1 MLFIVVHLII
11 KLAQVAHIAMEVR
24 VNAKV
29 LVKDYGQMIQKS
41 NAQHYTNSAV
51 HQVIVVDQLHALV
64 QENGCNVSQELA
76 RPILLPFHLTPQLW

>member
-29 LVKDYGQMIQKS
+29 LVKDYG
-41 NAQHYTNSAV
+41 
-51 HQVIVVDQLHALV
+51 
-64 QENGCNVSQELA
+64 
-76 RPILLPFHLTPQLW
+76 